1 MPELRRSRSDSRL
14 TTAVAQAR
22 NGSRSDTL
30 QPSQEPAD
38 MPPDAA
44 TDPLPVADAMPRFDW
59 REWLA
64 FVGAV
69 LGTGL
74 FVSVVL
80 GILVLIISTQASAQ
94 TVDAA
99 RAAGELA
106 QGATPAALQVATGL
120 LLLALALL
128 PVLRRG
134 ATW

>member
-1 MPELRRSRSDSRL
+1 
-14 TTAVAQAR
+14 
-22 NGSRSDTL
+22 
-30 QPSQEPAD
+30 